1 MIKTTTGK
9 GADVKPNGA
18 ALRVPTEIWLE
29 IVSDSHFLILGS
41 EKDGI
46 PRSLLLLSRGKIE
59 SSPKTIPLA
68 HREWPEILRT
78 LSQTCRTFRAIFLP
92 LLWEHVE
99 ACFAPKNGRDWST
112 RVADVLL
119 DRSNGLMKRENQD
132 LARFVRV
139 FSVSLSSHRIAAVV
153 PLFARCLVSLP
164 NLDTLHILYLE
175 SQWERNV
182 TVAFRGV
189 NLPGV
194 RTIILP
200 TYAHGILAA
209 CPSVRDVSCND
220 ETGETLF
227 ETLIS
232 CCPEVER
239 IQGFE
244 LTSAKLRG
252 LFRSLLKLREVAVPA
267 NMDMSSLGDIK
278 SLSIIE
284 LIAKRW
290 EYVDET
296 EIDPEDFSPSTAY
309 KRKLLQTK
317 QRRIDATRA
326 VLRASAGKAP
336 KRIKMSYWQDI
347 TGMVGVTEH
356 TYGQYW
362 VRAED
367 FDA

>member
-1 MIKTTTGK
+1 MIKATAVE
-9 GADVKPNGA
+9 GADVEPNGA
-18 ALRVPTEIWLE
+18 ALRVPTAIWLE
-29 IVSDSHFLILGS
+29 IVSDSHFLILES

-59 SSPKTIPLA
+59 SCPKTIPLA
-68 HREWPEILRT
+68 HREWPETLRT

-119 DRSNGLMKRENQD
+119 DRCNGLMKRENQD

-139 FSVSLSSHRIAAVV
+139 FSISLSSHRIAAVV

-164 NLDTLHILYLE
+164 NLDTLHILYPE
-175 SQWERNV
+175 SKWKRNV

-194 RTIILP
+194 RTICMAIILP
-200 TYAHGILAA
+200 IYAHGILAA
-209 CPSVRDVSCND
+209 CPSVRDV
-220 ETGETLF
+220 
-227 ETLIS
+227 

-244 LTSAKLRG
+244 LTSAKLKG
-252 LFRSLLKLREVAVPA
+252 LSRSLLELREVAVSA
-267 NMDMSSLGDIK
+267 NMDMSSLEVIK

-317 QRRIDATRA
+317 QKRIDATRA

-347 TGMVGVTEH
+347 TGMVGVTEY

-362 VRAED
+362 VRAEE